1 MRQPGLS
8 ASSGTATAVPTW
20 PLDEDFASIL
30 EIDESDEYAPEIRAL
45 LIERRPR
52 GCEVL
57 S

>member
-30 EIDESDEYAPEIRAL
+30 EIDESDEYAPEIRTL
-45 LIERRPR
+45 LSERHPR